1 MPITLN
7 EKLIAYLTLFSG
19 LAISLVAEFYSI
31 IGFTAIFAAA
41 QIPVIIMGIVLG
53 VGKIAATLWLKQNW
67 KIAHWLV
74 RTYLLTAIAVLMGV
88 TSMGIF
94 GFLSQA
100 HSDQSLV
107 SGDVQSKIAI
117 YDEKIKTARENIDA
131 NRKAL
136 KQMDEAVDQVMARSS
151 SETGA
156 NRAVAIRRSQLK
168 ERARLQSEI
177 QAEQKAI
184 VALNEERAPIA
195 AEVRK
200 VEAEVGPI
208 KYIAQFVYG
217 ESDKDL
223 LEKAVT
229 WVIIILIAVFDPLAV
244 ILLLSSQIS
253 FQNFRDRKALTEPFN
268 FGPTE
273 YIPDPEE
280 EAFYNKSN
288 TEGDS
293 PEKESD
299 VVSTATVT
307 TSSGFIAQE
316 VATLFPEAVTDIEEE
331 TEAVSVDEINDL
343 LTQARQELEEQR
355 QREIED
361 ELERNRLVEV
371 AKTYIPEKSILEQ
384 HPYLL
389 QPSSHFKDLQPMVY
403 KPELERMNDR
413 SAVAPEPEAQDIER
427 PGDYL
432 DEPLFVQNEEQL
444 NSGLWTKTA
453 KAISQEEHTEVSRQE
468 VVINEWIQKI
478 NNKEITMADVP
489 EHLLLDIRA
498 RR

>member
-1 MPITLN
+1 MPVTLN
-7 EKLIAYLTLFSG
+7 EKLIAYLALFSG

-94 GFLSQA
+94 GFLSKA

-107 SGDVQSKIAI
+107 SGDVQSKIAV
-117 YDEKIKTARENIDA
+117 YDEKIKTAKENIEAD
-131 NRKAL
+131 RRQL
-136 KQMDEAVDQVMARSS
+136 RQMDEAVDQVMARSTT
-151 SETGA
+151 EEGA
-156 NRAVAIRRSQLK
+156 TKSNAIRKTQARD
-168 ERARLQSEI
+168 RAALAKSIE
-177 QAEQKAI
+177 ANQKLI
-184 VALNEERAPIA
+184 SALNDEAAPIR

-229 WVIIILIAVFDPLAV
+229 WVIIILIVVFDPLAV
-244 ILLLSSQIS
+244 ILLLASQIS
-253 FQNFRDRKALTEPFN
+253 FQHFRDRERWDFERNLEEAADAFN
-268 FGPTE
+268 EVFEDELANT
-273 YIPDPEE
+273 DKTPEE
-280 EAFYNKSN
+280 LMGIKPDAWVADVGEKPTAKELAE
-288 TEGDS
+288 TAEGDS
-293 PEKESD
+293 PKDSVDIVKEQP
-299 VVSTATVT
+299 TVT
-307 TSSGFIAQE
+307 
-316 VATLFPEAVTDIEEE
+316 
-331 TEAVSVDEINDL
+331 
-343 LTQARQELEEQR
+343 
-355 QREIED
+355 
-361 ELERNRLVEV
+361 
-371 AKTYIPEKSILEQ
+371 KSIFEQ
-384 HPYLL
+384 HPYLSK
-389 QPSSHFKDLQPMVY
+389 PFKHFEGLKPMVY
-403 KPELERMNDR
+403 KPEPKLEEVPLKPEIDVANR
-413 SAVAPEPEAQDIER
+413 S
-427 PGDYL
+427 GDYL

-453 KAISQEEHTEVSRQE
+453 KAISQEEYTEVSRQE
-468 VVINEWIQKI
+468 VVINEWLTKLR
-478 NNKEITMADVP
+478 NKEITMADVP

-498 RR
+498 RK

>member
-1 MPITLN
+1 MPVTLN
-7 EKLIAYLTLFSG
+7 EKLIAYLVLFSG

-41 QIPVIIMGIVLG
+41 QIPVIIMGIALG

-156 NRAVAIRRSQLK
+156 DRAVAIRRSQLK

-177 QAEQKAI
+177 QAEQKTI
-184 VALNEERAPIA
+184 SSLSQERAPIA

-229 WVIIILIAVFDPLAV
+229 WVIIILIVVFDPLAV
-244 ILLLSSQIS
+244 ILLLASQIS
-253 FQNFRDRKALTEPFN
+253 FQNFRERKKELV
-268 FGPTE
+268 
-273 YIPDPEE
+273 
-280 EAFYNKSN
+280 
-288 TEGDS
+288 EGDS

-307 TSSGFIAQE
+307 SSTGFIAQE
-316 VATLFPEAVTDIEEE
+316 VATLVPEAVTKVEE
-331 TEAVSVDEINDL
+331 TFTISLDEINSML
-343 LTQARQELEEQR
+343 AQARQELEEKR
-355 QREIED
+355 QREIEE
-361 ELERNRLVEV
+361 ELERDQLVEI

-389 QPSSHFKDLQPMVY
+389 QPFSYFRNLEPMVY

-413 SAVAPEPEAQDIER
+413 SAVAPEQTTSPTEPE
-427 PGDYL
+427 DYL
-432 DEPLFVQNEEQL
+432 DEPLFVQNEEQKD
-444 NSGLWTKTA
+444 SSLWTSTL
-453 KAISQEEHTEVSRQE
+453 ISKEEYLEASANANPDLYNDAPQPDVAEYIAQVKSGKLSLQS
-468 VVINEWIQKI
+468 
-478 NNKEITMADVP
+478 VP
-489 EHLLLDIRA
+489 EEYMLAVKA
-498 RR
+498 RI

>member
-1 MPITLN
+1 MPVTLN

-53 VGKIAATLWLKQNW
+53 IGKIAATLWLKQNW

-94 GFLSQA
+94 GFLSKA

-107 SGDVQSKIAI
+107 SGDVQSRIAV
-117 YDEKIKTARENIDA
+117 YDEQIKTARENIDA

-156 NRAVAIRRSQLK
+156 NRAVAIRRSQLR

-177 QAEQKAI
+177 KAEQKTIATI
-184 VALNEERAPIA
+184 SQERAPIA

-217 ESDKDL
+217 ESDTNL

-253 FQNFRDRKALTEPFN
+253 FQNFRDRRTVKEPVN

-280 EAFYNKSN
+280 EAFYNKAN

-307 TSSGFIAQE
+307 TSTGFIAQE
-316 VATLFPEAVTDIEEE
+316 VATLVPEAVTK
-331 TEAVSVDEINDL
+331 VDELVTVSYDEVNGL
-343 LTQARQELEEQR
+343 FAQARQELEEKR
-355 QREIED
+355 QREIEE
-361 ELERNRLVEV
+361 ELEHDQLVEV
-371 AKTYIPEKSILEQ
+371 AKTYIPEKSIFEQ

-389 QPSSHFKDLQPMVY
+389 KPSNHFKDLQPMVY
-403 KPELERMNDR
+403 KPEFERMNDR
-413 SAVAPEPEAQDIER
+413 SAVAPELEVQDIER

-444 NSGLWTKTA
+444 DSGLWTKTA
-453 KAISQEEHTEVSRQE
+453 KAISQEEYTEVSRQE
-468 VVINEWIQKI
+468 VVINEWIRKI